1 MSDNKTTKQTVVEH
15 GTEFEG
21 VMRSQCPVVVS
32 GQVKGEISAPSLTL
46 TNDGNVY
53 GKIKVKELKSQGS
66 LGGEIDAESVELSGS
81 VSDNTVI
88 RSAALEVKL
97 QESGGN
103 KLQVSFGNCELQV
116 GDASKKSKSES
127 HGSASK
133 KEHSAPE
140 PVAAN

>member
-32 GQVKGEISAPSLTL
+32 GQVKGEVSAPSLTL
-46 TNDGNVY
+46 TSDGNVY

-103 KLQVSFGNCELQV
+103 RLQVSFGNCELQV

-140 PVAAN
+140 PVAVN

>member
-1 MSDNKTTKQTVVEH
+1 MSDNKTAKQTVIEN

-32 GQVKGEISAPSLTL
+32 GQVRGEVSAPALTL
-46 TNDGNVY
+46 TKEGSVQ
-53 GKIKVKELKSQGS
+53 GKIKVIELKSQGS

-81 VSDNTVI
+81 VSENTVI

-103 KLQVSFGNCELQV
+103 RLQVSFGNCELQV
-116 GDASKKSKSES
+116 GDPSKKSKSES
-127 HGSASK
+127 HGNAK

-140 PVAAN
+140 PVAVN

>member
-1 MSDNKTTKQTVVEH
+1 MSDNKTAKQTVIEN

-32 GQVKGEISAPSLTL
+32 GQLRGEVSAPALTL
-46 TNDGNVY
+46 TNDGSVQ

-81 VSDNTVI
+81 VSENTVI

-103 KLQVSFGNCELQV
+103 RLQVSFGNCELQV
-116 GDASKKSKSES
+116 GYPSKKSKSES
-127 HGSASK
+127 HGNTNK
-133 KEHSAPE
+133 KEHSTPE
-140 PVAAN
+140 PVAVN

>member
-32 GQVKGEISAPSLTL
+32 GQIKGEVSAPSLTL

-116 GDASKKSKSES
+116 GDTTKKAKSES

-140 PVAAN
+140 PVAVN

>member
-1 MSDNKTTKQTVVEH
+1 MSDNKTEKQTIVEN

-32 GQVKGEISAPSLTL
+32 GQVKGEVSAPTLTL
-46 TNDGNVY
+46 TNDGSVY
-53 GKIKVKELKSQGS
+53 GKIKVKQLKSAGS
-66 LGGEIDAESVELSGS
+66 LGGEIDAESVELSGT

-116 GDASKKSKSES
+116 GDPSKKSTTQM
-127 HGSASK
+127 HGNGNK
-133 KEHSAPE
+133 KEHSTHE
-140 PVAAN
+140 PVGVN